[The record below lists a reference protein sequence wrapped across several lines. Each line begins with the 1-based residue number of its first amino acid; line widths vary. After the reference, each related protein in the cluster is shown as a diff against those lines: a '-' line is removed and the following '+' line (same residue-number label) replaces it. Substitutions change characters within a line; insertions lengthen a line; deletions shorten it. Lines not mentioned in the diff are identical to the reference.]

1 MKKIIKQFGNS
12 IGITFNKEE
21 KEIYELNI
29 DDIVNIEIKKIE

>member
-1 MKKIIKQFGNS
+1 MKKIIKQLGNS

-29 DDIVNIEIKKIE
+29 DDIVNIEVKKIK